1 MKKTVSLLLTVLLL
15 LGAVGSALLTSTVMA
30 ADTALAEDFNS
41 LTTADIELYNG
52 NNSILTNGITQ
63 HPEKWFAVDTWA
75 SDQNWGAPSIENGA
89 LNISRKTR
97 FTKKIGNSGFAAKD
111 DAYIVTFKAKNSGAA
126 HTLYFCLTT
135 VGDAGQ
141 AYSSR
146 TGVSIVQSS
155 EYKDYTVAI
164 ELKGTYPQNES
175 FVFSVYNPQTAAGTV
190 LVDNIFVEKRVP
202 KQHVQS
208 GLLLD
213 GDFEYYFPGNMSDK
227 TTTERLW
234 GGPGSNFVKEAD
246 GNMCLFLGA
255 RAMQYVPELKSNT
268 TYILTYYAKK
278 NQEVVTSE
286 DINWANFYVGI
297 SKVGENKP
305 TWLNTSGYRAN
316 LPEEYT
322 KYTSLLTTPN
332 LEAGEKYALVLCSPA
347 SDGRLLL
354 DNITLEE
361 KPYIEPSKNGLLL
374 DGDFS
379 AELEGKMPEIETNE
393 AKTTQIWAGS
403 KTVKDPD
410 DETNLC
416 AVFGYD
422 LAQYVPQLKGETT
435 YFLTYKY
442 KNNPKTTGTNT
453 NFRVSVTEV
462 GSRNAIGEVIGDW
475 YISSSDNEWKLVKRE
490 FTTPRLEAGKK
501 YALRLSAPATGD
513 NVLLD
518 DIGLYEFSAYSVDVR
533 SYRGGTA
540 KVNTPYANNGDKV
553 TFTAIADEN
562 CEFKGWLKDGNAAK
576 AFASTNPVY
585 SPTVTENLKMVAV
598 FQQKGQNVSSDEFL
612 NAGAENGNLSY
623 WQPCYSSTENYKFE
637 IDSTEKHSGK
647 NSFKLSATEIGIYRV
662 QTLRG
667 ILLRPNCEYTLSA
680 WVKTEES
687 KIRIGFFD
695 GEDLT
700 PYREGTNDF
709 VFVDRNLHPD
719 ITVTHTVG
727 TNFSTNTRY
736 SSYGFTRLNTKY
748 YTGVDDK
755 GWVQVTSTFTTS
767 AADSGNVLNYTI
779 GIQEEQGTIWFDDLS
794 VTYKELDLSTRAAE
808 DPFCEWSNN
817 RLKNGDFE
825 KGLAATNLNA
835 PQSWQIVKDGTA
847 PERTAYLKIPAN
859 SGVYVKEITVT
870 NMKWSV
876 LAYYLKTNKSGS
888 SYIGLTDKAPVQNAD
903 FANPQSLG
911 IYASKPT
918 TSWQRAGWQMYAN
931 NVTKMWVVIYS
942 GSNDLYLD
950 QLQFFYGDLGV
961 KTDLNDYDLTD
972 PYDYEG
978 DGVLYDSLDV
988 EYKQL
993 MQQTFGAGS
1002 GAPVDYD
1009 SNTAAT
1015 GDAKPVLPVVFILLS
1030 CAAVCALA
1038 LRKGKVTNEK

>member
-1 MKKTVSLLLTVLLL
+1 MRKTVSLLLTVLLL

-63 HPEKWFAVDTWA
+63 HPEKWFAIDTWA

-89 LNISRKTR
+89 LNISKKTR

-135 VGDAGQ
+135 VGDAGK

-146 TGVSIVQSS
+146 TGVSIAQSS

-164 ELKGTYPQNES
+164 ELKGTYPQNEA
-175 FVFSVYNPQTAAGTV
+175 FVFSVYNPKTAAGTV

-234 GGPGSNFVKEAD
+234 GGSGSKFVKEAD

-278 NQEVVTSE
+278 NKEVVTSE
-286 DINWANFYVGI
+286 DINWANFNIGI
-297 SKVGENKP
+297 SKVGENAP
-305 TWLNTSGYRAN
+305 NWLNTNGYKKK
-316 LPEEYT
+316 LPEDYT
-322 KYTSLLTTPN
+322 KYTALFTTGN
-332 LEAGEKYALVLCSPA
+332 LEVGQKYALVLAGSA
-347 SDGRLLL
+347 SNGRLLL

-379 AELEGKMPEIETNE
+379 ADFEGDMPLITSNQ
-393 AKTTQIWAGS
+393 AKENQIWAGS
-403 KTVKDPD
+403 TVIKDPD
-410 DETNLC
+410 DDNNQC
-416 AVFGYD
+416 AIFNYE
-422 LAQYVPQLKGETT
+422 LAQYVPLLKSETT

-462 GSRNAIGEVIGDW
+462 GSRDAIGEVNGAG
-475 YISSSDNEWKLVKRE
+475 YISSSNNEWKLVKRE
-490 FTTPRLEAGKK
+490 FTTPKLENGKK
-501 YALRLSAPATGD
+501 YALRLSAPATAG

-518 DIGLYEFSAYSVDVR
+518 EIGLYEQPVFSIDVK
-533 SYRGGTA
+533 SYRGGDA
-540 KVNTPYANNGDKV
+540 KVSSPYANKGDTV

-612 NAGAENGNLSY
+612 NPGAENGDLSY
-623 WQPCYSSTENYKFE
+623 WRNCYPEKSAQFTV
-637 IDSTEKHSGK
+637 DSTEKHSGK
-647 NSFKLSATEIGIYRV
+647 NSFKLSATETGIYRV

-680 WVKTEES
+680 WVKTEDS

-709 VFVDRNLHPD
+709 VFVNRNLHPD
-719 ITVTHTVG
+719 ITVTHTIG
-727 TNFSTNTRY
+727 TNLSFNRSY
-736 SSYGFTRLNTKY
+736 SSYSFTRLNTKY

-767 AADSGNVLNYTI
+767 VVDSGNVLNYVI
-779 GIQEEQGTIWFDDLS
+779 GIQEAMGTIWFDDLS

-835 PQSWQIVKDGTA
+835 PQSWQIVKDSTA

-876 LAYYLKTNKSGS
+876 LAYYLKTNRTGS
-888 SYIGLTDKAPVQNAD
+888 SYIGLTDQNPTQNAD

-931 NVTKMWVVIYS
+931 NFTKMWVVIYS

-950 QLQFFYGDLGV
+950 QLQFFYGDFGF
-961 KTDLNDYDLTD
+961 KADPNDYDLTD

-1002 GAPVDYD
+1002 GAPVEYD

>member
-52 NNSILTNGITQ
+52 NNNILTNGITQ
-63 HPEKWFAVDTWA
+63 HPEKWFAIDTWA

-135 VGDAGQ
+135 VGDAGK

-146 TGVSIVQSS
+146 TEISITQGN

-164 ELKGTYPQNES
+164 ELKGTYPQNEA
-175 FVFSVYNPQTAAGTV
+175 FVFSVYNPKTAAGTV

-213 GDFEYYFPGNMSDK
+213 GDFEYYFPGNLSDK

-234 GGPGSNFVKEAD
+234 GGSGSKLVKEAD

-278 NQEVVTSE
+278 NKEVVTSE
-286 DINWANFYVGI
+286 DINWANFNIGI
-297 SKVGENKP
+297 SKVGENAP
-305 TWLNTSGYRAN
+305 NWLNTNGYKKK
-316 LPEEYT
+316 LPEDYT
-322 KYTSLLTTPN
+322 KYTALFTTGN
-332 LEAGEKYALVLCSPA
+332 LEVGEKYALVLAGSA
-347 SDGRLLL
+347 SNGRLLL

-379 AELEGKMPEIETNE
+379 ADFEGDMPLITSNQ
-393 AKTTQIWAGS
+393 AKENQIWAGS
-403 KTVKDPD
+403 TVIKDPD
-410 DETNLC
+410 DDNNQC
-416 AVFGYD
+416 AIFNYE
-422 LAQYVPQLKGETT
+422 LAQYVPLLKSETT

-462 GSRNAIGEVIGDW
+462 GSRDAIGEVNGAGYIG
-475 YISSSDNEWKLVKRE
+475 SSNNEWKLVKRE
-490 FTTPRLEAGKK
+490 FTTPKLENGKK
-501 YALRLSAPATGD
+501 YALRLSAPATAG

-518 DIGLYEFSAYSVDVR
+518 EIGLYEQPVFSIDVK
-533 SYRGGTA
+533 SYRGGDA
-540 KVNTPYANNGDKV
+540 KVSSPYANKGDTV

-576 AFASTNPVY
+576 VFASTNPVY

-623 WQPCYSSTENYKFE
+623 WRNCYPEKSAQFTV
-637 IDSTEKHSGK
+637 DSTEKHSGK
-647 NSFKLSATEIGIYRV
+647 NSFKLSATETGIYRV

-667 ILLRPNCEYTLSA
+667 ILLRPNCVYTLSA
-680 WVKTEES
+680 WVKTEDS

-709 VFVDRNLHPD
+709 VFAGRNLHPD
-719 ITVTHTVG
+719 ITVTHTIG
-727 TNFSTNTRY
+727 TNLSFNRSY
-736 SSYGFTRLNTKY
+736 SSYSFTRLNTKY
-748 YTGVDDK
+748 YTGADDK

-767 AADSGNVLNYTI
+767 VVDSGNVLNYVI
-779 GIQEEQGTIWFDDLS
+779 GIQEAMGTIWFDDLS

-835 PQSWQIVKDGTA
+835 PQSWQIAKDSTA

-876 LAYYLKTNKSGS
+876 LAYYLKTNQSGS

-903 FANPQSLG
+903 FANPQTLG

-931 NVTKMWVVIYS
+931 NFTKMWVVIYS

-961 KTDLNDYDLTD
+961 KTDPNDYDLTD

-978 DGVLYDSLDV
+978 NGVLYDSLDV

>member
-52 NNSILTNGITQ
+52 NNNILTNGITQ
-63 HPEKWFAVDTWA
+63 HPEKWFAIDTWA

-135 VGDAGQ
+135 VGDAGK

-146 TGVSIVQSS
+146 TEISITQGN

-164 ELKGTYPQNES
+164 ELKGTYPQNEA
-175 FVFSVYNPQTAAGTV
+175 FVFSVYNPKTAAGTV

-234 GGPGSNFVKEAD
+234 GGSGSKLVKEAD

-278 NQEVVTSE
+278 NKEVVTSE
-286 DINWANFYVGI
+286 DINWANFNIGL
-297 SKVGENKP
+297 SKVGENAP
-305 TWLNTSGYRAN
+305 NWLNTNGYKKK
-316 LPEEYT
+316 LPEDYT
-322 KYTSLLTTPN
+322 KYTALFTTGN
-332 LEAGEKYALVLCSPA
+332 LEVGEKYALVLAGSA
-347 SDGRLLL
+347 SNGRLLL

-379 AELEGKMPEIETNE
+379 ADFEGDMPLITSNQ
-393 AKTTQIWAGS
+393 AKENQIWAGS
-403 KTVKDPD
+403 TVIKDPD
-410 DETNLC
+410 DDNNQC
-416 AVFGYD
+416 AIFNYE
-422 LAQYVPQLKGETT
+422 LAQYVPLLKSETT

-462 GSRNAIGEVIGDW
+462 GSRDAIGEVNGAGYIG
-475 YISSSDNEWKLVKRE
+475 SSNNEWKLVKRE
-490 FTTPRLEAGKK
+490 FTTPKLENGKK
-501 YALRLSAPATGD
+501 YALRLSAPATAG

-518 DIGLYEFSAYSVDVR
+518 EIGLYEQPVFSIDVK
-533 SYRGGTA
+533 SYRGGDA
-540 KVNTPYANNGDKV
+540 KVSSPYANKGDTV

-576 AFASTNPVY
+576 VFASTNPVY

-623 WQPCYSSTENYKFE
+623 WRNCYPEKSAQFTV
-637 IDSTEKHSGK
+637 DSTEKHSGK
-647 NSFKLSATEIGIYRV
+647 NSFKLSATETGIYRV

-667 ILLRPNCEYTLSA
+667 ILLRPNCVYTLSA
-680 WVKTEES
+680 WVKTEDS

-700 PYREGTNDF
+700 PYREGNNDF
-709 VFVDRNLHPD
+709 VFAGRNLHPD
-719 ITVTHTVG
+719 ITVTHTIG
-727 TNFSTNTRY
+727 TNLSFNRSY
-736 SSYGFTRLNTKY
+736 SSYSFTRLNTKY
-748 YTGVDDK
+748 YTGADDK

-767 AADSGNVLNYTI
+767 VVDSGNVLNYVI
-779 GIQEEQGTIWFDDLS
+779 GIQEAMGTIWFDDLS

-835 PQSWQIVKDGTA
+835 PQSWQIVKDSTA

-876 LAYYLKTNKSGS
+876 LAYYLKTNQSGS

-903 FANPQSLG
+903 FANPQTLG

-931 NVTKMWVVIYS
+931 NFTKMWVVIYS

-961 KTDLNDYDLTD
+961 KTDPNDYDLTD

-978 DGVLYDSLDV
+978 NGVLYDSLDV

>member
-52 NNSILTNGITQ
+52 NNNILTNGITQ
-63 HPEKWFAVDTWA
+63 HPEKWFAIDTWA

-97 FTKKIGNSGFAAKD
+97 FTKKSGNSGFAAKD

-135 VGDAGQ
+135 VGDAGK

-146 TGVSIVQSS
+146 TEISITQGN

-164 ELKGTYPQNES
+164 ELKGTYPQNEA
-175 FVFSVYNPQTAAGTV
+175 FVFSVYNPKTAAGTV

-234 GGPGSNFVKEAD
+234 GGSGSKLVKEAD

-278 NQEVVTSE
+278 NKEVVTSE
-286 DINWANFYVGI
+286 DINWANFNIGL
-297 SKVGENKP
+297 SKVGENAP
-305 TWLNTSGYRAN
+305 NWLNTNGYKKK
-316 LPEEYT
+316 LPEDYT
-322 KYTSLLTTPN
+322 KYTALFTTGN
-332 LEAGEKYALVLCSPA
+332 LEVGEKYALVLAGSA
-347 SDGRLLL
+347 SNGRLLL

-379 AELEGKMPEIETNE
+379 ADFEGDMPLITSNQ
-393 AKTTQIWAGS
+393 AKENQIWAGS
-403 KTVKDPD
+403 TVIKDPD
-410 DETNLC
+410 DDNNQC
-416 AVFGYD
+416 AIFNYE
-422 LAQYVPQLKGETT
+422 LAQYVPLLKSETT

-462 GSRNAIGEVIGDW
+462 GSRDAIGEVNGAGYIG
-475 YISSSDNEWKLVKRE
+475 SSNNEWKLVKRE
-490 FTTPRLEAGKK
+490 FTTPKLENGKK
-501 YALRLSAPATGD
+501 YALRLSAPATAG

-518 DIGLYEFSAYSVDVR
+518 EIGLYEQPVFSIDVK
-533 SYRGGTA
+533 SYRGGDA
-540 KVNTPYANNGDKV
+540 KVSSPYANKGDTV

-576 AFASTNPVY
+576 VFASTNPVY

-623 WQPCYSSTENYKFE
+623 WRNCYPEKSAQFTV
-637 IDSTEKHSGK
+637 DSTEKHSGK
-647 NSFKLSATEIGIYRV
+647 NSFKLSATETGIYRV

-667 ILLRPNCEYTLSA
+667 ILLRPNCVYTLSA
-680 WVKTEES
+680 WVKTEDS

-700 PYREGTNDF
+700 PYREGNNDF
-709 VFVDRNLHPD
+709 VFAGRNLHPD
-719 ITVTHTVG
+719 ITVTHTIG
-727 TNFSTNTRY
+727 TNLSFNRSY
-736 SSYGFTRLNTKY
+736 SSYSFTRLNTKY
-748 YTGVDDK
+748 YTGADDK

-767 AADSGNVLNYTI
+767 VVDSGNVLNYVI
-779 GIQEEQGTIWFDDLS
+779 GIQEAMGTIWFDDLS

-835 PQSWQIVKDGTA
+835 PQSWQIVKDSTA

-876 LAYYLKTNKSGS
+876 LAYYLKTNQSGS

-903 FANPQSLG
+903 FANPQTLG

-931 NVTKMWVVIYS
+931 NFTKMWVVIYS

-961 KTDLNDYDLTD
+961 KTDPNDYDLTD

-978 DGVLYDSLDV
+978 NGVLYDSLDV